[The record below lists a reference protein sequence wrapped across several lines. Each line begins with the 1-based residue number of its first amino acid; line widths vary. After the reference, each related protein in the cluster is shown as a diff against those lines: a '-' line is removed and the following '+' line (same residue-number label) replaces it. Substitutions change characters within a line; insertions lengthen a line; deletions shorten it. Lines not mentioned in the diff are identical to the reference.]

1 MCHNASATRGVPRV
15 PQRVPWVPQE
25 SVALAGELLLLRP
38 LGTGNPV
45 LPEVVADE
53 EVRGGQLLFEPLP
66 GRSPTGTLGTEAEA
80 WALLRSTITSGLPPL
95 GQEAVWGAV
104 SAFLTDAAADFTEV
118 GSRPMPQCAL

>member
-1 MCHNASATRGVPRV
+1 M
-15 PQRVPWVPQE
+15 
-25 SVALAGELLLLRP
+25 ALAGELVLLRP

-53 EVRGGQLLFEPLP
+53 EVRGGQLLFDPLP
-66 GRSPTGTLGTEAEA
+66 GRASTGALGTEAEA

-104 SAFLTDAAADFTEV
+104 SAFLTDAASDFSEV
-118 GSRPMPQCAL
+118 GSRQNPVPDPVRSPVCVV